1 MRTTTRT
8 TTMEWLHNE
17 VRHWSRIVDLLKQ
30 EEEKMAE
37 GEEAVKDKWKEG
49 EGGGHGVEKPKSLL

>member
-1 MRTTTRT
+1 
-8 TTMEWLHNE
+8 MEWLHNE

-49 EGGGHGVEKPKSLL
+49 EGGGMG